1 MKLISNIGIMTT
13 AIIMLTSC
21 SIKETEDELWSKT
34 KVLQSQEKHDEALE
48 TLQKLLD
55 NYPESEYASEARF
68 MLADGFANI
77 KNDYPKAVIEYRR
90 IILEFPDSNL
100 APKAQFMIGYI
111 YANYVRDYDKARAA
125 YLEFRRN
132 YEDNDLSQ
140 AVEFELRYLGKDLD
154 DITELKKITGS
165 DGI

>member
-1 MKLISNIGIMTT
+1 MKLISNISLMTT

-34 KVLQSQEKHDEALE
+34 KVLQSEEKHEEALV

-55 NYPESEYASEARF
+55 NYPESVYASEARF
-68 MLADGFANI
+68 MLADGYANI

-90 IILEFPDSNL
+90 IILDFPDSNL

-111 YANYVRDYDKARAA
+111 YANYVKDYDKARAA
-125 YLEFRRN
+125 YLEFRKN

-140 AVEFELRYLGKDLD
+140 AVEFELQYLGKDLD

-165 DGI
+165 DGS

>member
-140 AVEFELRYLGKDLD
+140 AVEFERRYLGKDLD

>member
-1 MKLISNIGIMTT
+1 MKLISNICLMTT
-13 AIIMLTSC
+13 AVIMLTSC

-48 TLQKLLD
+48 TLRKLLD
-55 NYPESEYASEARF
+55 NYPTSVHASEARF

-140 AVEFELRYLGKDLD
+140 AVEFELQYLGKDLD

-165 DGI
+165 DGS

>member
-1 MKLISNIGIMTT
+1 MKLISNISIMTT

-34 KVLQSQEKHDEALE
+34 KVLQSQEKHDEVLE

-55 NYPESEYASEARF
+55 NYPESEYTSEARF
-68 MLADGFANI
+68 MLADGFANF

-111 YANYVRDYDKARAA
+111 YANYVKDYDKARAA
-125 YLEFRRN
+125 YLEFRKN

-140 AVEFELRYLGKDLD
+140 AVEFELQYLGKDLD

-165 DGI
+165 DGS

>member
-1 MKLISNIGIMTT
+1 MKLISNISIMTT

-34 KVLQSQEKHDEALE
+34 KMLKSQEKHEEALE
-48 TLQKLLD
+48 TIQKLLD
-55 NYPESEYASEARF
+55 NYPESDYASEARF

-111 YANYVRDYDKARAA
+111 YANYVKDYDKARAA
-125 YLEFRRN
+125 YLEFRKN

-140 AVEFELRYLGKDLD
+140 AVEFELQYLGKNLD
-154 DITELKKITGS
+154 DITELKRITGS
-165 DGI
+165 DGS

>member
-1 MKLISNIGIMTT
+1 MKLISNICLMTA

-21 SIKETEDELWSKT
+21 SIKETDVELWSKT
-34 KVLQSQEKHDEALE
+34 KKLQSQEKYEEALG
-48 TLQKLLD
+48 TLKKLLD

-111 YANYVRDYDKARAA
+111 YANYVKDYDKAQAA
-125 YLEFRRN
+125 SLEFREK
-132 YEDNDLSQ
+132 YKENDLSE
-140 AVEFELRYLGKDLD
+140 AVEFELQYLGKDLD
-154 DITELKKITGS
+154 DITELKKITGT
-165 DGI
+165 D